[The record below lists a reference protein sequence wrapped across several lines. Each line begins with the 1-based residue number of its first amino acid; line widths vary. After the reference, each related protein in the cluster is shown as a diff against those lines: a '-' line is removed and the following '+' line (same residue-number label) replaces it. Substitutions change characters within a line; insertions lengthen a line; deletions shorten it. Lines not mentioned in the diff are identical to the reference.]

1 MTDRE
6 REEIVELLAGGL
18 AELYRDPLGDPQMSE
33 VGVARVKEA
42 YRKLTG
48 IRWVSPWE
56 WKKAEVR

>member
-33 VGVARVKEA
+33 VGVAMVKKA

-48 IRWVSPWE
+48 RRWVSPWE
-56 WKKAEVR
+56 